1 MIIKQKFLF
10 LLFFILT
17 NCNYEAIYSNKN
29 DLNIPIKNFQLS
41 GNKNI
46 NRNIV
51 SSLKLKE
58 NKKSGYQL
66 KLLSNSN
73 LEVVSRS
80 STGSAAIYRSTITVE
95 LSLIKQDE
103 IIKQKKFS
111 SSFTYN
117 NIENKFDLTQYQKN
131 IELNL
136 INKITEEI
144 FIFLNK

>member
-66 KLLSNSN
+66 KLLSDSN

>member
-66 KLLSNSN
+66 KLLSDSN
-73 LEVVSRS
+73 LEVVSRR

>member
-1 MIIKQKFLF
+1 MIIKKKFLF

-29 DLNIPIKNFQLS
+29 DLNILIKNFQLS

-58 NKKSGYQL
+58 NKKLGYQL
-66 KLLSNSN
+66 KLLSDSN

-80 STGSAAIYRSTITVE
+80 STGSAAIYRSIITVE
-95 LSLIKQDE
+95 LSLTKQDE
-103 IIKQKKFS
+103 IIKRKKFS

-117 NIENKFDLTQYQKN
+117 NIKNKFDLTQYQKN

-144 FIFLNK
+144 FIFLNT